1 MKTNIQSSVIYKLF
15 FIVCIQGLLGLQQAY
30 ATTYYVSPSGA
41 DANSGTSLSSPVKTI
56 NKALSKAQ
64 SSGDIVYVTTGTY
77 AEAVTIGQSGITL
90 SAYLDNKP
98 VIDGGTTLPSGDWG
112 ALIKV
117 NGNNNA
123 ISGFEVKNSNMNGAH
138 QGGYGVWVVGTH
150 NQVSKMDVHH
160 TWQQGV
166 IVEGDYNIVEDSRI
180 WQASRENSSNNGQV
194 SSGWGTGISAA
205 RNPSSAAIK
214 KGITSYATL
223 RRNTVFNNWGEGL
236 SCFEADHCTLEDNVV
251 YDNWTNNLYLSDLTN
266 SLVQRNLVYISSNP
280 AIPFRENANPGI
292 TLADEVGSAPRSA
305 NNTIINNLIY
315 NANLSAFNWTLVA
328 NSGLNNVLI
337 ANNTII
343 DGGLLTGSGG
353 GVVNTNSQIVN
364 NIISGTGNDIPSK
377 SGITFS
383 NNNWSVIPPSAA
395 AAVTNIVGDPQITRT
410 GSTSPGALTPGY
422 FKIQGSSPAVDSA
435 MPLSSVA
442 TDFNQVIRG
451 AAPDIGG
458 IEFQIPNTS
467 GSSNAI
473 DSTAPSAPSGLSA
486 TANSSTVNLAWTQS
500 TDNVGVAG
508 YRIDRNGTE
517 IGTSTVASF
526 ADTSVTGGTT
536 YNYTVKA
543 SDVAG
548 NLSASSNTATVTTTA
563 VATAAAINITS
574 YYVSNN
580 TRNSAT
586 INWTTGSIPST
597 GMVSYGT
604 SANNLSSQVTA
615 SNLATKQSVQISGLS
630 RGTTYY
636 YKISASS
643 GSSTASSTTS
653 SFRTSYR

>member
-395 AAVTNIVGDPQITRT
+395 AAVTNIVGDPQTTRT

-458 IEFQIPNTS
+458 IELQIPNTS

-653 SFRTSYR
+653 SFRTAYR

>member
-458 IEFQIPNTS
+458 IELQIPNTS